1 MKVLIII
8 FLMLNILNAKK
19 DFYYGFIDSS
29 GVQISEQKKQSI
41 NDGFDILQNARLLA
55 KDGKIDE
62 AYTQVKDFKEKNK
75 LNILT
80 SDSIILYS
88 ELALKKQSK
97 RLILD
102 ASTDLEMAINSSK
115 INQYDL
121 AKAYMILVELKLEIN
136 KIEDAK
142 YFAQII
148 IDNFDDE
155 LTKTYGKISLA
166 KVYKYQKDYAKA
178 TKYLYEILTVTND
191 KKVATVVA
199 DELFDVYILDEKF
212 DKANE
217 LITQVLKTNIDFYAN
232 DSYLANKK
240 VNRLI
245 KAGMPEHASEI
256 LKELLKRTTKED
268 VIEDFKFK
276 LANTYMIMYDR
287 TNYYL
292 EKAKELYKDI
302 INDYP
307 QSIYAKDSKAYM
319 DEILMRQGFLSPASI
334 ASKYSDD
341 EAMQQKALLQELMN
355 DKNDKKY
362 DLILR
367 AEKVYS
373 KVSNEIVKRF
383 GYQSI
388 SEIYDEISIDIIKD
402 YLAQGKCTEIN
413 EVLKTSRNETLL
425 KLIEDESIKYAF
437 FECLV
442 ESPYEKAYLQ
452 IKDTFNK
459 TRDANIYLYLEK
471 MAYNLGL
478 MNEASDFSTKV
489 EMVDDQMV
497 LANEFL
503 YRYQI
508 IKQKSEPIAMER
520 FFTYTNQNPSY
531 IKVNENNPIII
542 DFYYDYYL
550 DLIKGKNKV
559 LANEILN
566 SLYNKQK
573 ALKAFVYSPFVET
586 ELARVAKE
594 SNNNQKS
601 IDLLLESLQNTRKI
615 KPDDEVKVYYDILN
629 LYDNMGNKAKKDEY
643 ILKCKEVKDSVDNLY
658 KKMCD
663 EMR

>member
-1 MKVLIII
+1 
-8 FLMLNILNAKK
+8 MLNILYAKK

-29 GVQISEQKKQSI
+29 GLQISEQRKQSI
-41 NDGFDILQNARLLA
+41 TDGFDILQNARLLA
-55 KDGKIDE
+55 KDGKIDD

-75 LNILT
+75 VSILT
-80 SDSIILYS
+80 SDTILLYAD
-88 ELALKKQSK
+88 LALKKQSK
-97 RLILD
+97 RLILE
-102 ASTDLEMAINSSK
+102 ASNELETAINSSK

-121 AKAYMILVELKLEIN
+121 PKAYMLLVELKLEVN
-136 KIEDAK
+136 KVEDAK

-155 LTKTYGKISLA
+155 LIKTYGKISLS
-166 KVYKYQKDYAKA
+166 KVYKYQKDYGKA
-178 TKYLYEILTVTND
+178 TKYLYEILTETRD
-191 KKVATVVA
+191 KLVATVVA
-199 DELFDVYILDEKF
+199 DELFDIYILDEKYE
-212 DKANE
+212 KANE
-217 LITQVLKTNIDFYAN
+217 LITQVLRTNIEFYTQ

-240 VNRLI
+240 INKLI

-276 LANTYMIMYDR
+276 LANTYMLMYDK

-307 QSIYAKDSKAYM
+307 QGFHAKDARMYI
-319 DEILMRQGFLSPASI
+319 DEILMRQGFLSPSVVSA
-334 ASKYSDD
+334 KYQDN
-341 EAMQQKALLQELMN
+341 ETMQQKALLQELMN

-362 DLILR
+362 ELILK

-373 KVSNEIVKRF
+373 KVSSEIVKRF
-383 GYQSI
+383 GYKSVA
-388 SEIYDEISIDIIKD
+388 EIYDEINIDLIKD
-402 YLAQGKCTEIN
+402 YLAKGKCIELNDI
-413 EVLKTSRNETLL
+413 LQTSRNETLT
-425 KLIEDESIKYAF
+425 KLIEDETIKYAF

-452 IKDTFNK
+452 IKETFNK

-478 MNEASDFSTKV
+478 IDEALEFSAKV
-489 EMVDDQMV
+489 DMVDDKNV

-508 IKQKSEPIAMER
+508 LKQKDDSVALEK
-520 FFTYTNQNPSY
+520 FFSYTNLNPNF
-531 IKVNENNPIII
+531 IKVNENSPIII
-542 DFYYDYYL
+542 DFYHDYYL
-550 DLIKGKNKV
+550 DSLKNNKIS

-566 SLYNKQK
+566 KLYLKQK
-573 ALKAFVYSPFVET
+573 ELKVFVYSPFVET
-586 ELARVAKE
+586 ELARIAKDA
-594 SNNNQKS
+594 NNNQKS
-601 IDLLLESLQNTRKI
+601 VDLLLESLQNTRKI
-615 KPDDEVKVYYDILN
+615 KPNDEVKIYYDVLS
-629 LYDNMGNKAKKDEY
+629 LYDVLGNKIKKDEY
-643 ILKCKEVKDSVDNLY
+643 ILKCKQVKDTVDSLY

-663 EMR
+663 EM

>member
-1 MKVLIII
+1 
-8 FLMLNILNAKK
+8 MLNILYAKK

-29 GVQISEQKKQSI
+29 GLQISEQRKQSI
-41 NDGFDILQNARLLA
+41 TDGFDILQNARLLA
-55 KDGKIDE
+55 KDGKIDD

-75 LNILT
+75 VSILT
-80 SDSIILYS
+80 SDTILLYAD
-88 ELALKKQSK
+88 LALKKQSK
-97 RLILD
+97 RLILE
-102 ASTDLEMAINSSK
+102 ASNELETAINSSK

-121 AKAYMILVELKLEIN
+121 PKAYMLLVELKLEVN
-136 KIEDAK
+136 KVEDAK

-155 LTKTYGKISLA
+155 LIKTYGKISLS
-166 KVYKYQKDYAKA
+166 KVYKYQKDYGKA
-178 TKYLYEILTVTND
+178 TKYLYEILTETRD
-191 KKVATVVA
+191 KLVATVVA
-199 DELFDVYILDEKF
+199 DELFDIYILDEKYE
-212 DKANE
+212 KANE
-217 LITQVLKTNIDFYAN
+217 LITQVLRTNIEFYTQ

-240 VNRLI
+240 INKLI

-276 LANTYMIMYDR
+276 LANTYMLMYDK

-307 QSIYAKDSKAYM
+307 QGFHAKDARMYI
-319 DEILMRQGFLSPASI
+319 DEILMRQGFLSPSVVSA
-334 ASKYSDD
+334 KYQDN
-341 EAMQQKALLQELMN
+341 ETMQQKALLQELMN

-362 DLILR
+362 ELILK

-373 KVSNEIVKRF
+373 KVSSEIVKRF
-383 GYQSI
+383 GYKSVA
-388 SEIYDEISIDIIKD
+388 EIYDEINIDLIKD
-402 YLAQGKCTEIN
+402 YLAKGKCIELNDI
-413 EVLKTSRNETLL
+413 LQTSRNETLT
-425 KLIEDESIKYAF
+425 KLIEDETIKYAF

-452 IKDTFNK
+452 IKETFNK

-478 MNEASDFSTKV
+478 IDEALEFSAKV
-489 EMVDDQMV
+489 DMVDDKNA

-508 IKQKSEPIAMER
+508 LKQKDDSVALEK
-520 FFTYTNQNPSY
+520 FFSYTNLNPNF
-531 IKVNENNPIII
+531 IKVNENSPIII
-542 DFYYDYYL
+542 DFYHDYYL
-550 DLIKGKNKV
+550 DSLKNNKIS

-566 SLYNKQK
+566 KLYLKQK
-573 ALKAFVYSPFVET
+573 ELKVFVYSPFVET
-586 ELARVAKE
+586 ELARIAKDA
-594 SNNNQKS
+594 NNNQKS
-601 IDLLLESLQNTRKI
+601 VDLLLESLQNTRKI
-615 KPDDEVKVYYDILN
+615 KPNDEVKIYYDVLS
-629 LYDNMGNKAKKDEY
+629 LYDVLGNKIKKDEY
-643 ILKCKEVKDSVDNLY
+643 ILKCKQVKDTVDSLY

-663 EMR
+663 EM

>member
-1 MKVLIII
+1 
-8 FLMLNILNAKK
+8 MLDILYAKK

-29 GVQISEQKKQSI
+29 GLQISEQRKQSI
-41 NDGFDILQNARLLA
+41 TDGFDILQNARLLA
-55 KDGKIDE
+55 KDGKIDD
-62 AYTQVKDFKEKNK
+62 AYSQVKNFKDKNK
-75 LNILT
+75 VSILT
-80 SDSIILYS
+80 SDTMLLYAD
-88 ELALKKQSK
+88 LALKKQSK

-102 ASTDLEMAINSSK
+102 ASNELETAINSSK

-136 KIEDAK
+136 KVEDAK

-155 LTKTYGKISLA
+155 LTKTYGKISLS
-166 KVYKYQKDYAKA
+166 KVYKYQRDYARA
-178 TKYLYEILTVTND
+178 TKYLYEILTETRD
-191 KKVATVVA
+191 KLVATVVA
-199 DELFDVYILDEKF
+199 DELFDIYILDEKY

-217 LITQVLKTNIDFYAN
+217 LITQVLKTNIEYYTE
-232 DSYLANKK
+232 DSYRANKK
-240 VNRLI
+240 INRLI

-276 LANTYMIMYDR
+276 LANTYMIMYDK

-307 QSIYAKDSKAYM
+307 QGLHAKDSKMYI
-319 DEILMRQGFLSPASI
+319 DEILMRQGFLSPPVVA
-334 ASKYSDD
+334 AKYQDS

-362 DLILR
+362 ELILK

-373 KVSNEIVKRF
+373 KVSGEIVKRF
-383 GYQSI
+383 GYQSVA
-388 SEIYDEISIDIIKD
+388 EIYDEINIDLIKD
-402 YLAQGKCTEIN
+402 HLAKGKCIELSEI
-413 EVLKTSRNETLL
+413 LQTSRNETLT
-425 KLIEDESIKYAF
+425 KLIEDETIKYAF

-478 MNEASDFSTKV
+478 IDEALEFSAKV
-489 EMVDDQMV
+489 DMVDDKNV

-508 IKQKSEPIAMER
+508 LKQKEDNVGLEK
-520 FFTYTNQNPSY
+520 FFSYTNLNPSF
-531 IKVNENNPIII
+531 IKVNENSPIII
-542 DFYYDYYL
+542 DFYHDYYL
-550 DLIKGKNKV
+550 DLLKNNKV
-559 LANEILN
+559 SLANEILN
-566 SLYNKQK
+566 KLYLKQK
-573 ALKAFVYSPFVET
+573 EIKVFVYSPFVET
-586 ELARVAKE
+586 ELARIAKDA
-594 SNNNQKS
+594 NNNQKS
-601 IDLLLESLQNTRKI
+601 VDLLLESLQNTRKI
-615 KPDDEVKVYYDILN
+615 KPNDEVKIYYDVLT
-629 LYDNMGNKAKKDEY
+629 LYDVLGNKIKKDEY
-643 ILKCKEVKDSVDNLY
+643 ILKCKQVKDSVDSLY

-663 EMR
+663 EM

>member
-1 MKVLIII
+1 
-8 FLMLNILNAKK
+8 MLNILYAKR

-29 GVQISEQKKQSI
+29 GVQISEQRKQSI
-41 NDGFDILQNARLLA
+41 NDGFDILQNARALA
-55 KDGKIDE
+55 KDGKIDD

-97 RLILD
+97 RIVLE
-102 ASTDLEMAINSSK
+102 AATELEMAINSSK

-136 KIEDAK
+136 KVEEAK

-166 KVYKYQKDYAKA
+166 KIYKYQKDYAKA

-191 KKVATVVA
+191 KKVATVIA
-199 DELFDVYILDEKF
+199 DELFDVYILDEKY

-245 KAGMPEHASEI
+245 KAGMPEHATEI

-276 LANTYMIMYDR
+276 LANTYMLMYDR

-307 QSIYAKDSKAYM
+307 QGIYTKDAKIYM
-319 DEILMRQGFLSPASI
+319 DEILMRQGFLSPATV
-334 ASKYSDD
+334 ASKYPED

-373 KVSNEIVKRF
+373 KVANEIVKRF

-388 SEIYDEISIDIIKD
+388 SDIYDEINIDIIKD
-402 YLAQGKCTEIN
+402 YLSQGKCIELNDI
-413 EVLKTSRNETLL
+413 LKTSRNETLV
-425 KLIEDESIKYAF
+425 KLIQDEAIKYSF

-442 ESPYEKAYLQ
+442 EAPYERAYLQ

-478 MNEASDFSTKV
+478 MDEALDFSTKV
-489 EMVDDQMV
+489 EMVDDPNV

-508 IKQKSEPIAMER
+508 LKQKAEPIAMER
-520 FFTYTNQNPSY
+520 FFAYTNKNPNF
-531 IKVNENNPIII
+531 IKLNENNPIII

-550 DLIKGKNKV
+550 DLLKGKDKT
-559 LANEILN
+559 LANEILKK
-566 SLYNKQK
+566 LYNKQK
-573 ALKAFVYSPFVET
+573 EVKAFIYSPFVET
-586 ELARVAKE
+586 ELARISKE
-594 SNNNQKS
+594 ANENQKS
-601 IDLLLESLQNTRKI
+601 IDLLLESLQNTRKV
-615 KPDDEVKVYYDILN
+615 KANDEVKIYYDILN
-629 LYDNMGNKAKKDEY
+629 LYDNMGNKTKKDEY
-643 ILKCKEVKDSVDNLY
+643 ILKCKEVKDSVDSLY

-663 EMR
+663 EM